1 MTRLTIAAYLLSA
14 LFVWFT
20 AVLLTSA
27 NKIGYA
33 NYGIGAEL
41 RALAAAVVGGASLA
55 GGAGN
60 IFGTF
65 LGVLMLALIG
75 NGFVMLNGNPNW
87 QHDRRRRHR
96 CVAHLSRP
104 EVTGAAGCRAFEEF
118 LLQQGARL
126 RPLEAMGAGISVVHQ
141 ELSLVPNV

>member
-1 MTRLTIAAYLLSA
+1 MRVDRVMIAAYLLSA
-14 LFVWFT
+14 VFVWLT

-33 NYGIGAEL
+33 NYGIGSEL

-55 GGAGN
+55 GGAGS
-60 IFGTF
+60 IVGAF

-87 QHDRRRRHR
+87 QQASIGIVLIAAVGIDAMRTYRQRR
-96 CVAHLSRP
+96 
-104 EVTGAAGCRAFEEF
+104 
-118 LLQQGARL
+118 
-126 RPLEAMGAGISVVHQ
+126 
-141 ELSLVPNV
+141 